1 MSVAGIFL
9 LLAFL
14 VGAAAVIAWPLL
26 RQQGETNSEGGT
38 ISVVAQLQAQ
48 HEAVLVAIRDLDF
61 DYQTG
66 KFTQEDYA
74 AQRERLIQQGVEIL
88 KQIDTRESDLIE
100 GAVQARRTARKGAK
114 S

>member
-14 VGAAAVIAWPLL
+14 VGAAAILAWPLL
-26 RQQGETNSEGGT
+26 QNQGATKSEGNAL
-38 ISVVAQLQAQ
+38 SSMAQLQAD
-48 HEAVLVAIRDLDF
+48 HEAILIAVRDLDF

-66 KFTQEDYA
+66 KLTQEDYT
-74 AQRERLIQQGVEIL
+74 AQRERLIQRGVDIL
-88 KQIDTRESDLIE
+88 KLIDERQDDVIE
-100 GAVQARRTARKGAK
+100 AAVRAHRPEHKGAK